1 MEPMEN
7 FDPEINRIHTLECL
21 KRLMILYDEGGACH
35 CRQAEFVALYVLY
48 NVDSDDAVITAL
60 QLKDSLAYEMHD
72 SDLTQKLCLG
82 RTGNL
87 SHPLSF

>member
-21 KRLMILYDEGGACH
+21 KRLMILYDEDKACR
-35 CRQAEFVALYVLY
+35 CRQGQFVALYMLY

-60 QLKDSLAYEMHD
+60 HLKDTLLYEMHYHGV
-72 SDLTQKLCLG
+72 T
-82 RTGNL
+82 
-87 SHPLSF
+87 